1 MLLMQITNY
10 HACQVFILS
19 TISRHIHL
27 AQVSG
32 WDLCNFQTRLGLFF
46 FYGESGS
53 VVCPWPFS
61 TFLRILTAA
70 SFFHLK
76 QACPQSW
83 SSIFDP
89 WSMLLP
95 SLAPDS
101 LNLSPDPWSLTLIL
115 DPSLLFHQYKPSPA
129 VISGDWCLLN
139 QPLAAPTDCCSL
151 LRESSCFPF
160 FPLRDPLSSALVFF
174 LLSLSLY
181 FHFVGSSF
189 LCRRSEH
196 CAGPSLFQCWE
207 MSCFFSPK
215 LLRIL
220 SLVDI
225 FDQCQFW

>member
-46 FYGESGS
+46 FMGS
-53 VVCPWPFS
+53 LVLIMLLLLLVVCPWPFS

-70 SFFHLK
+70 SFFSLK
-76 QACPQSW
+76 QACLQSW

-101 LNLSPDPWSLTLIL
+101 LNLSPDPWSLILILDPWSLILIL
-115 DPSLLFHQYKPSPA
+115 DPSQLPFCSTSISQQLFLETG
-129 VISGDWCLLN
+129 VC
-139 QPLAAPTDCCSL
+139 
-151 LRESSCFPF
+151 
-160 FPLRDPLSSALVFF
+160 
-174 LLSLSLY
+174 
-181 FHFVGSSF
+181 
-189 LCRRSEH
+189 
-196 CAGPSLFQCWE
+196 
-207 MSCFFSPK
+207 
-215 LLRIL
+215 
-220 SLVDI
+220 
-225 FDQCQFW
+225 